1 VHGILPV
8 TAIQYGCAENGGLEI
23 GGPENGGPNLAENG
37 GPENAGPTTGMEYA
51 GTNNYAEYNMYNHSQ
66 MLKAAFAG

>member
-1 VHGILPV
+1 M
-8 TAIQYGCAENGGLEI
+8 GCAEN

-37 GPENAGPTTGMEYA
+37 GPENARPTTGMENA
-51 GTNNYAEYNMYNHSQ
+51 GTNNYAEYNMYNHWQ

>member
-1 VHGILPV
+1 V
-8 TAIQYGCAENGGLEI
+8 EN

-37 GPENAGPTTGMEYA
+37 GLENAGPTTGMENA

-66 MLKAAFAG
+66 ILKAAFAG